1 MTQPAGGNFTGLRRP
16 KQDQAIDI
24 CVLFQR
30 HKVELGRICFSPAL
44 IAATALH
51 QCGACAFGPM
61 DSAAA
66 KALDREM
73 GPVSRRH
80 TLATLP

>member
-1 MTQPAGGNFTGLRRP
+1 MTRPGGSDFTGLRRP

-24 CVLFQR
+24 FMLFQR
-30 HKVELGRICFSPAL
+30 HKVELGRIRVSPTP

-51 QCGACAFGPM
+51 QCGPRAFGPM
-61 DSAAA
+61 DSPAA